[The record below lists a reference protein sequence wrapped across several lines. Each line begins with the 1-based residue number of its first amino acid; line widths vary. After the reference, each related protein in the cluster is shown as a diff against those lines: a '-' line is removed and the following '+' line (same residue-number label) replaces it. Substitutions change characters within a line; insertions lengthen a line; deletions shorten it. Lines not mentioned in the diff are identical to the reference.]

1 MATSTGL
8 LLACPAGKEGSIGI
22 HRCRVQILG
31 AEPAPLVETARR
43 WVVVTLYNLLRDVTP
58 AENFLRRRAPEVGG
72 CQS

>member
-31 AEPAPLVETARR
+31 AEPLGRDSAQMGSGAPL
-43 WVVVTLYNLLRDVTP
+43 
-58 AENFLRRRAPEVGG
+58 
-72 CQS
+72 